1 MNKYYPPKFSIDIG
15 RYIRDFCHSLKSNGV
30 VNFVH
35 DITFGHGEISML
47 MADSK
52 MFQFYFDNKI
62 PVFCT
67 NESGR
72 NLSEGMYINQ
82 ILENQYR
89 DYTVL
94 MSVLRTMAKKSGLN
108 YGKNSLHYVVNELDC
123 QHLYSLFF
131 DWSDDDFLHFV
142 INNGALIQDI
152 VDHYNYTAKDIIL
165 EAKARDNRIVL
176 PYATEYISSNISQLI
191 QNAAK
196 HLCVIHKKN
205 GLLVHLSPQRS
216 QCMLHLL
223 DGKSTKE
230 IAQAMCLSTKTIEHY
245 LEILRK
251 ELGCRSSKE
260 LILYY
265 AHQIG

>member
-1 MNKYYPPKFSIDIG
+1 MKKHCPPKFSIDVG
-15 RYIRDFCHSLKSNGV
+15 LYISNFCHSLKNKGV

-47 MADSK
+47 MADPQ
-52 MFQFYFDNKI
+52 MFQFYADNKI

-67 NESGR
+67 NEFGR
-72 NLSEGMYINQ
+72 DLSEGIYINQ

-94 MSVLRTMAKKSGLN
+94 MSVLRTTAKKCGLD
-108 YGKNSLHYVVNELDC
+108 YGKNSLHYVVNEANC
-123 QHLYSLFF
+123 QHLYSFFF

-191 QNAAK
+191 QNAANQ
-196 HLCVIHKKN
+196 LCVIHKKN

-230 IAQAMCLSTKTIEHY
+230 IAQAMRLATKTVEHY

-251 ELGCRSSKE
+251 ELGCSSSKD
-260 LILYY
+260 LILSYID
-265 AHQIG
+265 QLS